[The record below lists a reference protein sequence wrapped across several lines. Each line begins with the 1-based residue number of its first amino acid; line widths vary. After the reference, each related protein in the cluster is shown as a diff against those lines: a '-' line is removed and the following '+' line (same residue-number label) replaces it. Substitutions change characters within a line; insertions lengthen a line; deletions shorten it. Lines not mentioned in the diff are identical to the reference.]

1 MTREPENESVRI
13 TVESLI
19 LTVTEQVSDESR
31 PLDTKE
37 NVNTQTIDDEIV
49 SKTRRV
55 GLPPEKEYKSARRL
69 FSRSDSEV
77 KANIRDI
84 IKFKEACLNKDDGYQ
99 IPTLNKRTIRA
110 RVSQSGPMAPPFSG
124 GHERVTSRG
133 FTIEL

>member
-84 IKFKEACLNKDDGYQ
+84 IKFKEDFQKTKPFKDKTFERKNYMKLLLTTAALLL
-99 IPTLNKRTIRA
+99 IFFLVRA
-110 RVSQSGPMAPPFSG
+110 FSLFKQG
-124 GHERVTSRG
+124 
-133 FTIEL
+133 